1 MFYEYDFA
9 NFNAYL
15 QVPNEFIITMRK
27 GKKVDNMRFSSEH
40 RTDIISEALIFRHS
54 FAEGIVDNLVSVLFL
69 YSTGTIYVMNVSSEV
84 SLLFFFLFFYC
95 LLLF

>member
-54 FAEGIVDNLVSVLFL
+54 FAEGIVDNLVSVLV
-69 YSTGTIYVMNVSSEV
+69 TGP
-84 SLLFFFLFFYC
+84 FFIFNWCHLCHDCKF
-95 LLLF
+95 